1 MFNLSDYLPQTDGW
15 LPYWLLLTSSA
26 GVYMA
31 ISNVLHPLHNRII
44 YTGKPEEGV
53 CSPRCASYESWLGVV
68 PPVSTVTQKTDKR
81 SLDPTVTPLSGRT
94 CGIWTLTSAVVRLF
108 CAYHISEKTIFDLA
122 ICTYVIALAHFG
134 SEFLIYKTAKAGGG
148 VISPLIVAS
157 EYTKSV
163 VMPDK
168 PLTALRPLLATS
180 LVWMSTQYDFYV
192 KN

>member
-44 YTGKPEEGV
+44 YTGKPEE
-53 CSPRCASYESWLGVV
+53 
-68 PPVSTVTQKTDKR
+68 
-81 SLDPTVTPLSGRT
+81 VTPLSGRT